1 MIFQVYAVKD
11 ELAGTFGNLMVVN
24 EKVAARTFKWMAQE
38 MEKSDTE
45 DKRVYLMAKYDNEN
59 GMSCQSA
66 CPEMAYNLEI
76 MKKEQEEKANA
87 STNL

>member
-1 MIFQVYAVKD
+1 MVFQVYAVKD

-45 DKRVYLMAKYDNEN
+45 DKRVYLIAQYDNES
-59 GMSCQSA
+59 GQLEPLQM
-66 CPEMAYNLEI
+66 PKMAFNLEM
-76 MKKEQEEKANA
+76 MKKEQENG

>member
-11 ELAGTFGNLMVVN
+11 ELPALSAILWWST
-24 EKVAARTFKWMAQE
+24 KRWQHARLSGWHRRW
-38 MEKSDTE
+38 
-45 DKRVYLMAKYDNEN
+45 KRATQKTN
-59 GMSCQSA
+59 GSISWPSTTTRTGMIMPIGM
-66 CPEMAYNLEI
+66 PEMAYNLEI